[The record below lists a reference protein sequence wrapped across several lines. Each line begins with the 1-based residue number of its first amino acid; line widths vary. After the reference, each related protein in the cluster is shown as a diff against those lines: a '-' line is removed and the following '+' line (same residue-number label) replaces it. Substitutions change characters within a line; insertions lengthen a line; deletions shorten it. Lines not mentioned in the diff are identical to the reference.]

1 MQSNES
7 FFKNIKYDIP
17 AAIVV
22 FLVAVPLCLGIALAS
37 GVSLFSGIIA
47 GMVGGIIVTLFSNSS
62 LGVSGPAAGLVAIV
76 VGAIEQLG
84 SFEIFLLAVVI
95 AGAFQVLLGFL
106 RAGTIG
112 YYFPSSVIKGMLA
125 GIGAI
130 IILKQIPHAL
140 GDDKDY
146 EGDQD
151 FIQPDGENTFTEIFH
166 AFEDVLN
173 PNLNLSWGP
182 VIVALVSFAI
192 LILWQQN
199 IIKKQKW
206 ALWVQGPLVVV
217 ITGIFLNLAF
227 AGHEHLEIV
236 PEHLVSLPVFD
247 SWGSFAAE
255 FKTPDFSAI
264 LNPEIYGVA
273 FTLAVVA
280 SMESLLCA
288 EATDKLDPHKRT
300 TDLNRELKAQ
310 GIGNMVAG
318 LIGGLPVTQVIVRSS
333 ANIQS
338 GGRSRAAAFLH
349 GILLLICAVSIPFVL
364 NLIPLASLAA
374 ILIMVGLKLAK
385 PSLFQEMW
393 RLGWNQFLPFLVT
406 IVAILLTDLL
416 IGIGIGMVVALF
428 YILRNNFRA
437 PYIQGKEKDAAGN
450 EVIRI
455 LLSEDVSFLNKS
467 SIKQLLANIP
477 EGSKVIIDASNTLHI
492 DYDVIDIIED
502 FKAYAEFKHIE
513 WQFVGLGVN
522 DQYEHK
528 ANQLSKNAV

>member
-1 MQSNES
+1 MESSNS
-7 FFKNIKYDIP
+7 FFKNIKYDFP
-17 AAIVV
+17 AAVVV

-47 GMVGGIIVTLFSNSS
+47 GMVGGIVVTLFSNSS

-95 AGAFQVLLGFL
+95 SGIFQVILGFL

-140 GDDKDY
+140 GDDKEP
-146 EGDQD
+146 EGSLE
-151 FIQPDGENTFTEIFH
+151 FVHNDGENTFSEIFH
-166 AFEDVLN
+166 AFEDVIN

-182 VIVALVSFAI
+182 VLVTLISFAI
-192 LILWQQN
+192 LLLWQQDV
-199 IIKKQKW
+199 IKKQKW
-206 ALWVQGPLVVV
+206 ALWIQGPLVVV
-217 ITGIFLNLAF
+217 VVGVLLNLAF
-227 AGHEHLEIV
+227 AGNEHLEIV

-247 SWGSFAAE
+247 SFNSFAAE

-264 LNPEIYGVA
+264 LNPEVYGVA
-273 FTLAVVA
+273 ITLAIVA

-300 TDLNRELKAQ
+300 TDLNQELKAQ

-333 ANIQS
+333 TNIQS
-338 GGRSRAAAFLH
+338 GGRSRASAFLH
-349 GILLLICAVSIPFVL
+349 GILLLICAVSIPFIL

-374 ILIMVGLKLAK
+374 ILIMVGFKLAK
-385 PSLFQEMW
+385 PSLFKEMW
-393 RLGWNQFLPFLVT
+393 NLGWNQFLPFVIT

-428 YILRNNFRA
+428 YILRNNFRI
-437 PYIQGKEKDAAGN
+437 PYIQGKEKDAEGN
-450 EVIRI
+450 EITRI
-455 LLSEDVSFLNKS
+455 VLSEDVSFLNKS
-467 SIKQLLANIP
+467 SIKQLLANLP

-502 FKAYAEFKHIE
+502 FKDYAEFKEIQWE
-513 WQFVGLGVN
+513 FVGLAENG
-522 DQYEHK
+522 QFEHLAQK
-528 ANQLSKNAV
+528 LEKSEH

>member
-1 MQSNES
+1 MEQNKS
-7 FFKNIKYDIP
+7 FFKNIKHDLP

-37 GVSLFSGIIA
+37 GVSLFAGIIA
-47 GMVGGIIVTLFSNSS
+47 GMVGGIVVTLFSNSS

-76 VGAIEQLG
+76 VGAIQQLG
-84 SFEIFLLAVVI
+84 SFEIFLLAVMI
-95 AGAFQVLLGFL
+95 SGAFQVILGFL
-106 RAGTIG
+106 KAGTIG

-140 GDDKDY
+140 GDDKNP
-146 EGDQD
+146 EGQLALN
-151 FIQPDGENTFTEIFH
+151 QPDGENTFSEIFH
-166 AFEDVLN
+166 AFEDVLD

-182 VIVALVSFAI
+182 VIVAVVSFAI
-192 LILWQQN
+192 LILWQQE
-199 IIKKQKW
+199 IVKKQKW

-217 ITGIFLNLAF
+217 VVGILLNLTF
-227 AGHEHLEIV
+227 SGHEHLEIV

-247 SWGSFAAE
+247 SFNSFAAE
-255 FKTPDFSAI
+255 FKTPDFSQI
-264 LNPEIYGVA
+264 LNPEVYGVA
-273 FTLAVVA
+273 ITLAIVA

-310 GIGNMVAG
+310 GIGNMFAG

-338 GGRSRAAAFLH
+338 GGRSKASAFMH

-374 ILIMVGLKLAK
+374 ILIMVGFKLAK
-385 PSLFQEMW
+385 PSLFKEMW
-393 RLGWNQFLPFLVT
+393 HLGWNQFLPFLVT

-428 YILRNNFRA
+428 YILRNNFHA
-437 PYIQGKEKDAAGN
+437 PYIKGIEKDEAGN

-467 SIKQLLANIP
+467 SVKQLLANIP
-477 EGSKVIIDASNTLHI
+477 ENSKVIIDASNTLHI

-502 FKAYAEFKHIE
+502 FKDYAEFKEIE
-513 WQFVGLGVN
+513 WSLIGLGEYDKYN
-522 DQYEHK
+522 EK
-528 ANQLSKNAV
+528 AEQLAKNNA